1 MNPQNQLQ
9 DLANKVLITSAF
21 GFSYFISRQ
30 LNNKYFVKDR
40 SELNLKTGGVPYM
53 IESTLMTGFGLFGW
67 ITWVDALW
75 KVSSLPEIDDK
86 DTSGENNEEKKE

>member
-1 MNPQNQLQ
+1 MNLQNQLQ
-9 DLANKVLITSAF
+9 DLASKVLITSAF
-21 GFSYFISRQ
+21 GFSYLISRE

-40 SELNLKTGGVPYM
+40 SKLNLKTGVLYM

-67 ITWVDALW
+67 ITCVDAL
-75 KVSSLPEIDDK
+75 KVSPLPEIDDK